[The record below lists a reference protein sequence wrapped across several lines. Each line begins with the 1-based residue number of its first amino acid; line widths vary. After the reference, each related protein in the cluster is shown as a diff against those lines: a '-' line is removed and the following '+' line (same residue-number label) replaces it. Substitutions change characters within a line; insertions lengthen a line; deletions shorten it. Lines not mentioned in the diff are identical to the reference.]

1 MGFLTVFSETG
12 CPHSGCLLEYS
23 NGFEWLSFMPGAGS
37 FFDVI
42 PGGNYG
48 VIDTSD
54 RETAI
59 DTYVRFR
66 IDDGALIKGRNTTV
80 ANYYSATYG
89 LFINDCCSF
98 SRDLSRNCGLRV
110 PLTAFVPGGLVIAL
124 ALNNYSKLANQNE
137 KPYPWSINKQKKVL
151 QKAS

>member
-23 NGFEWLSFMPGAGS
+23 GSFEWLSFMPRAGS
-37 FFDVI
+37 FFDVF

-48 VIDTSD
+48 TIDTSD

-59 DTYVRFR
+59 DTYARFR
-66 IDDGALIKGRNTTV
+66 ISDDVLSKGRNTTI
-80 ANYYSATYG
+80 ADYAAATYG

-98 SRDLSRNCGLRV
+98 SSDLSKNCGLKI
-110 PLTAFVPGGLVIAL
+110 PPTAFMPSVLVEAL
-124 ALNNYSKLANQNE
+124 VMNNYSNMTHQNK
-137 KPYPWSINKQKKVL
+137 KPYPWIIYKKPP
-151 QKAS
+151 KESK